1 MLDNILC
8 LSYNIR
14 KTREGPVEMNPFQSN
29 NIWKRMARE
38 KRKAEHPD
46 APEELRRKQHTSTLL
61 WFLGG
66 AVLLVLFLAGIQA
79 GVLALNVENGAILA
93 IIGLYTL
100 YNAAALG
107 RERREKK

>member
-1 MLDNILC
+1 
-8 LSYNIR
+8 
-14 KTREGPVEMNPFQSN
+14 MNLFQSS

-46 APEELRRKQHTSTLL
+46 TPEELRQKQHTSTLL
-61 WFLGG
+61 WLLGG
-66 AVLLVLFLAGIQA
+66 VVLIILFLAGIQA

-93 IIGLYTL
+93 IVGLYTL

-107 RERREKK
+107 REKRSRAGKK